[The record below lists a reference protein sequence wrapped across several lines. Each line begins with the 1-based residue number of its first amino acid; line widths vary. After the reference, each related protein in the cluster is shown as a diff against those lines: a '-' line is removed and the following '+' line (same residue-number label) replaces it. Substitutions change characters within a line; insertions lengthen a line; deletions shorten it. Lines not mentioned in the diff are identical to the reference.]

1 MLVITQL
8 WNVAKLKQA
17 FFDLKQ
23 HFHKIFA
30 SRYLILNISKL
41 CSSSVGY
48 KTLTK
53 SQTSLPT
60 VTTGTF
66 SRHSSKMQK
75 TIVLLLLY
83 VHTLLQEHS
92 GIATIKEQW
101 CTLWSYCANA
111 IVSLSG
117 ESAVEL
123 PYCHRKLCKD
133 HSEHTHRLQGM
144 YEDSSFCSLRC
155 HCVSTVLVRLLK
167 LTQRMFSVS
176 NLHRLEERLRRF
188 PLICDR
194 NPEEL
199 DSKAWVVNV
208 TSQSRK
214 LYLLFLA
221 ISQHCEKLT
230 IAAPTW

>member
-1 MLVITQL
+1 MFLQKVLFLVKFARYMLVITQL

-75 TIVLLLLY
+75 TIVLQLLY

-111 IVSLSG
+111 IVRLSG
-117 ESAVEL
+117 ESAANYHIV
-123 PYCHRKLCKD
+123 
-133 HSEHTHRLQGM
+133 TV
-144 YEDSSFCSLRC
+144 SSVRTS
-155 HCVSTVLVRLLK
+155 VSTHTDCRACMKIPLFVLWDVTASQQCLYDCWNEHSACSVWATCTDWKKDWGDFPWYVIETLK
-167 LTQRMFSVS
+167 SLIAKLWWYMWHP
-176 NLHRLEERLRRF
+176 NL
-188 PLICDR
+188 
-194 NPEEL
+194 
-199 DSKAWVVNV
+199 
-208 TSQSRK
+208 
-214 LYLLFLA
+214 
-221 ISQHCEKLT
+221 
-230 IAAPTW
+230 